1 MTALR
6 DQRGFTMVELLV
18 SMIAFMAVLSAIV
31 TITTAAT
38 HNQDRIAKRVAA
50 NQRVRP
56 VVTRIVDLMHSA
68 CVAPRVAPVLTG
80 STGNQMDLVSGSGS
94 AVSPTPELHRI
105 ALTGTT
111 LRETVFPAIS
121 GAPPTWTYS
130 TTASSSQIL
139 LTDVTG
145 VSGAVFR
152 YYDYVGGALNPN
164 ALGTPLSATSASR
177 TAYVTVSL
185 TASPTGGASANDA
198 NSPITVT
205 DSASLRLESAG
216 PVPNQENLPCA

>member
-6 DQRGFTMVELLV
+6 EQHGFTLVELLV
-18 SMIAFMAVLSAIV
+18 SMLAGMAVLSAIV

-38 HNQDRIAKRVAA
+38 HNQDRIAKRVEA

-56 VVTRIVDLMHSA
+56 VVTRIVDLMHSS

-80 STGNQMDLVSGSGS
+80 SSGTQLDLVSRSGS

-105 ALTGTT
+105 TLSGTT
-111 LRETVFPAIS
+111 LRERIYPAVS
-121 GAPPTWTYS
+121 GVPPVWTYS
-130 TTASSSQIL
+130 ATASSDRIL
-139 LTDVTG
+139 LTDVSG

-152 YYDYVGGALNPN
+152 YYDYVNGALRTTP
-164 ALGTPLSATSASR
+164 LGTPLSAGNAAR

-185 TASPTGGASANDA
+185 NASPTGGASTLDA
-198 NSPITVT
+198 KSPITVS

-216 PVPNQENLPCA
+216 PVPNQDNLPCA